1 MDIID
6 DIERSKRDF
15 FENKSVLV
23 TGGAG
28 FVGTNLVNELCNYS
42 PKKIIILDNLFTGLK
57 SNIPVFDFV
66 DFVEGSVENFDLVFD
81 LMKKCDIVFH
91 LAVRNIIVSTKDP
104 EKDFATNAIGTFNI
118 LESARRLKNIK
129 KIVYTSSSSVYGNTS
144 HLPITENDSLY
155 ALNPYAASKL
165 TGEAYCNAYFETYM
179 VPVSLVRY
187 TNVFGPYSNP
197 QNPYSGVIS
206 KFIYSAL
213 NNQPITI
220 HGDGEQTRDFTY
232 VDDTIEATISVAISD
247 KSIGEIYNVGTGVET
262 SINNLAKIIL
272 EILNNSKSEIRHID
286 KRDIDNIR
294 RRVLDIEKI
303 RKSLRWTPK
312 VTLKDGLVKTINWV
326 IKTSKRDI

>member
-247 KSIGEIYNVGTGVET
+247 RSIGEIYNVGTGVET

>member
-1 MDIID
+1 MNIIEN
-6 DIERSKRDF
+6 IEQSKRDF
-15 FENKSVLV
+15 FEDKTVLV

-28 FVGTNLVNELCNYS
+28 FIGTNLVNELCNYS
-42 PKKIIILDNLFTGLK
+42 PKKIIIIDNLFTGLK
-57 SNIPVFDFV
+57 SNIPIFDFV

-179 VPVSLVRY
+179 VPVSVVRY
-187 TNVFGPYSNP
+187 TNVCGPYSNP
-197 QNPYSGVIS
+197 SNPYSGVIS

-272 EILNNSKSEIRHID
+272 EILNTSKSEINHID

-312 VTLKDGLVKTINWV
+312 VTLRDGLVETINWI
-326 IKTSKRDI
+326 IKTSGKGI

>member
-1 MDIID
+1 MNIID
-6 DIERSKRDF
+6 DIERSKRNF
-15 FENKSVLV
+15 FENKIVLV

-42 PKKIIILDNLFTGLK
+42 PKKIIIVDNLFTGLK